1 MLQEEEE
8 KIKEALFHSSSP
20 SPTKQLEPPNS
31 TTKQGLTS
39 LNSPSKEEF
48 TTTSSINSPTK
59 PEITTTI
66 TLSSNASRSL
76 TQEEED
82 IEQTVEVVVAK
93 LTTISDQEQVDEE
106 EEEAAAAVVE
116 TRETSE
122 TSSVVTS
129 TVAKTSPTS
138 EEACLSVETSYQ
150 AESGTVPRDVDN
162 QPVEEED
169 DDDREEVEENTV
181 LTVGVKQMEI
191 RLERLDREKYE
202 LAVEKKVEDDEHM
215 DGVEEEETEPIQN
228 CNTSMTVACQTIK
241 SSVEAK
247 NEALGRLL
255 DLSAG
260 DLAALGR
267 DELVA
272 AVGSVSGE
280 QSRLAE
286 RQSLLAE
293 FMTRLCTA
301 LTNL

>member
-31 TTKQGLTS
+31 PTKQGLTS
-39 LNSPSKEEF
+39 LNSPSKEEL
-48 TTTSSINSPTK
+48 TTTSINSPTK

-66 TLSSNASRSL
+66 TLSSNACRSL

-106 EEEAAAAVVE
+106 DAAAVVE

-138 EEACLSVETSYQ
+138 EEACLSVETSYH

-181 LTVGVKQMEI
+181 QTVGVKQMEI

-215 DGVEEEETEPIQN
+215 DGVEEEETEPIQT
-228 CNTSMTVACQTIK
+228 CNTSVTAACQTVK

-286 RQSLLAE
+286 RQSMLAE

>member
-31 TTKQGLTS
+31 PTKQGLTS
-39 LNSPSKEEF
+39 LNSPSKEEL

-66 TLSSNASRSL
+66 TLSSNACRSL

-106 EEEAAAAVVE
+106 DAAAVVK

-181 LTVGVKQMEI
+181 QTVGVKQMEI

-215 DGVEEEETEPIQN
+215 DGVEEEETEPIQT
-228 CNTSMTVACQTIK
+228 CNTSVTAACQTVK

>member
-31 TTKQGLTS
+31 PTKQGLTS
-39 LNSPSKEEF
+39 LNSPSKEEL
-48 TTTSSINSPTK
+48 TTTSINSPTK

-66 TLSSNASRSL
+66 TLSSNACRSL

-138 EEACLSVETSYQ
+138 EEACLSVETSYH

-181 LTVGVKQMEI
+181 QTVGVKQMEI

-215 DGVEEEETEPIQN
+215 DGVEEEETEPIQT
-228 CNTSMTVACQTIK
+228 CNTSVTAACQTVK

-286 RQSLLAE
+286 RQSMLAE

>member
-31 TTKQGLTS
+31 PTKQGLTS
-39 LNSPSKEEF
+39 LNSPSKEEL

-66 TLSSNASRSL
+66 TLSSNACRSL

-138 EEACLSVETSYQ
+138 EAACLSVDTSFR

-181 LTVGVKQMEI
+181 QTVGVKQMEI

-215 DGVEEEETEPIQN
+215 DGVEEEETEPIQT
-228 CNTSMTVACQTIK
+228 CNTLVTAACQTVK

-286 RQSLLAE
+286 RQSMLAE

>member
-31 TTKQGLTS
+31 PTKQGLTS
-39 LNSPSKEEF
+39 LNSPSKEEL

-66 TLSSNASRSL
+66 TLSSNACRSL

-228 CNTSMTVACQTIK
+228 CNTSMTAACQTVK